1 MIFKPAMTEVKKEEL
16 LLIPKEDFEKMEHK
30 FDDYE
35 LDYDSFKQR
44 EKEVKE
50 YLEVNKK

>member
-1 MIFKPAMTEVKKEEL
+1 MEFRKAETESEIEKLKEITKKNFDA
-16 LLIPKEDFEKMEHK
+16 IGHK

-35 LDYDSFKQR
+35 LNYDSFKKH

-50 YLEVNKK
+50 YLEANK

>member
-1 MIFKPAMTEVKKEEL
+1 MKFKKAETEAEKEKLKE
-16 LLIPKEDFEKMEHK
+16 IPKEDFEKIGHE

-35 LDYDSFKQR
+35 LDYDSFKQH

-50 YLEVNKK
+50 YLEANK